1 MIKMKSRFSL
11 LSSLTYLL
19 FLISPISQAL
29 KSEETLIR
37 WIQLDQ
43 PPAFIVKGNRQGQ
56 GFVDYV
62 QKRLQS
68 HLADYDHYSLLVSS
82 ARHKALLNSNKNF
95 CFSYLEYIPDLPT
108 LADDKEGNYLRSL
121 PWSPHPVLEL
131 LMKKS
136 FAQNHLNTIK
146 HVQLETV
153 LQNKNLVLGLPSKR
167 WKGQINKLVRKYE
180 KNIPYVWNSSEDFGS
195 IFQMILKDRVNYT
208 LAYPLSIHYW
218 ENEYK
223 VPSGTIVSLRVEE
236 TKYPYIRV
244 AVGCK
249 NNKWGKKV
257 VAKVN
262 QFLRSEVPTVAWR
275 ENMER
280 WLGKEDLATF
290 REYYNTMLLES
301 YGYLE
306 QIK

>member
-1 MIKMKSRFSL
+1 MKFRFLL
-11 LSSLTYLL
+11 LSSLIYLL
-19 FLISPISQAL
+19 SLVNSISHAQIP
-29 KSEETLIR
+29 EETLIS

-43 PPAFIVKGNRQGQ
+43 PPAFIVKGNKQGQ

-62 QKRLQS
+62 QARLQN
-68 HLADYDHYSLLVSS
+68 HLAEYNHSSLLVNS
-82 ARHKALLNSNKNF
+82 ARHKAMLNSNENL
-95 CFSYLEYIPDLPT
+95 CLSYLEYFPDLPT
-108 LADDKEGNYLRSL
+108 LAHDKEGNYLRSL

-136 FAQNHLNTIK
+136 FADSHLKSKTS
-146 HVQLETV
+146 VQLEVV
-153 LQNKNLVLGLPSKR
+153 LQNKDLALGLPGKR
-167 WKGQINKLVRKYE
+167 WKGKISKLIKKYE
-180 KNIPYVWNSSEDFGS
+180 KNIPYVWNSSQDFGS

-208 LAYPLSIHYW
+208 MAYPLWISYW

-223 VPSGTIVSLRVEE
+223 VPNGTVISLPVEE
-236 TKYPYIRV
+236 MDYPYIRV

-249 NNKWGKKV
+249 NNTWGKKI

-262 QFLRSEVPTVAWR
+262 QFLRAEVPTIAWR

-280 WLGKEDLATF
+280 WLPKEDIATY

-301 YGYLE
+301 YGYLDA
-306 QIK
+306 IK